1 MERIR
6 LEAVSVCVG
15 YGDLL
20 QEVASFNRPLL
31 DRWVV
36 VTTPADSVTRRVCRE
51 SSIECVLTAEID
63 RDGPFSKGRAVNL
76 GLSHLSNSGWLL
88 HLDSDIALPHDLH
101 VILADAH
108 LDDRCIYGCDRLN
121 VIGMAAWERVKRG
134 GLYSRRRGYLI
145 ETFRADAEIGAR
157 IANPY
162 HGYTPIGFF
171 QLWHGNA
178 RAVYPIHHGTAAR
191 TDVQHALH
199 WSRRQ
204 RIHIPE
210 LLVWHL
216 ESERSQMGLN
226 WDGRKSRPF
235 GMAPDATHSRE
246 TPADESAGDY

>member
-1 MERIR
+1 MERIGI
-6 LEAVSVCVG
+6 EAISVCVG

-20 QEVASFNRPLL
+20 HEVAPFNRPLL

-36 VTTPADSVTRRVCRE
+36 VTTAADLATRRVCSE
-51 SSIECVLTAEID
+51 FSIECVLTEEMD

-101 VILADAH
+101 MILADVH
-108 LDDRCIYGCDRLN
+108 MDDRCIYGCDRLN
-121 VIGMAAWERVKRG
+121 VIGAAAWERIKRG
-134 GLYSRRRGYLI
+134 GLHSRRRGYLI
-145 ETFRADAEIGAR
+145 ETSRTDTEIGAR
-157 IANPY
+157 IANTH

-171 QLWHGNA
+171 QLWHGSA
-178 RAVYPIHHGTAAR
+178 RAAYPIHHGTAAR
-191 TDVQHALH
+191 TDVQHALY

-216 ESERSQMGLN
+216 ESERSPMGLN

-235 GMAPDATHSRE
+235 GTTPDTAHTGE
-246 TPADESAGDY
+246 TPDDGSVGEY